1 LARCAAA
8 APARLASA
16 GLRPGRCCSSQ
27 GPTSGQRP
35 TPRARSRCPSRCQAT
50 RAATAPAR
58 ERAGERRP
66 APGARTSCGRRTGCG
81 EHRRQ
86 ARVALLPHAPRRQAR
101 LPPQLPRP
109 VGANVGGPWHREAA
123 ADHACLRRPR
133 NCCDA
138 CGTRA
143 VTRAATLTSESK
155 NAQHKQNSFAQLHRA
170 CCRRHQLRSSL
181 ALCIKERVCS
191 HILSVSMA
199 SWRIRV
205 ILATACA
212 ILPLQQVH
220 ATHLPEA
227 HVSHS
232 QRTQC

>member
-1 LARCAAA
+1 MARCAAA

-35 TPRARSRCPSRCQAT
+35 TPRARSWCPSRCQAT

-123 ADHACLRRPR
+123 ADHACPRRPR

-143 VTRAATLTSESK
+143 VTRAATLTSESQ
-155 NAQHKQNSFAQLHRA
+155 NAQHKIR
-170 CCRRHQLRSSL
+170 LRS
-181 ALCIKERVCS
+181 C
-191 HILSVSMA
+191 
-199 SWRIRV
+199 
-205 ILATACA
+205 T
-212 ILPLQQVH
+212 
-220 ATHLPEA
+220 A
-227 HVSHS
+227 HVAVGISCAALS
-232 QRTQC
+232 RCASKSAYVATFSLSAWPPGGYA